1 MASDR
6 MRKKIKDYAEIFGHI
21 MRKHALIMRKLHRI
35 MRKFKQVI
43 KLIIRPVQCIY
54 MQAYG
59 KSVIE
64 IATNTIAFVT
74 EFLPLGVT
82 NLRPAFTVEIKGL
95 AVGILP
101 QLLVK

>member
-1 MASDR
+1 MSYQGFDLPGVHVNVKCMAKKSTCRSMASDR

-54 MQAYG
+54 M
-59 KSVIE
+59 
-64 IATNTIAFVT
+64 
-74 EFLPLGVT
+74 L
-82 NLRPAFTVEIKGL
+82 TVN
-95 AVGILP
+95 P
-101 QLLVK
+101 

>member
-1 MASDR
+1 M
-6 MRKKIKDYAEIFGHI
+6 Y
-21 MRKHALIMRKLHRI
+21 LH
-35 MRKFKQVI
+35 
-43 KLIIRPVQCIY
+43 
-54 MQAYG
+54 AYG

-74 EFLPLGVT
+74 EFLPFVIKIHGGVT

-101 QLLVK
+101 QLFVK

>member
-1 MASDR
+1 MQ
-6 MRKKIKDYAEIFGHI
+6 
-21 MRKHALIMRKLHRI
+21 KLHRI
-35 MRKFKQVI
+35 LRKLKQVI
-43 KLIIRPVQCIY
+43 KLIIRPVRCINFLH
-54 MQAYG
+54 AYG

-74 EFLPLGVT
+74 EFLPFLIKIHGGVT